1 MSRPSSGTAPD
12 RRDVLEQVAAQ
23 DPEQFRLAHNEG
35 HPRRYDWIKACAWAL
50 HKIDPKFGLNGKRGN
65 ANDISMDIITYRIG
79 PTDRHVQ
86 CFDVCG
92 QCGGSGAYV
101 KWDDI
106 TDWATKEEGG
116 NPGFGEPGT
125 AIWVKPEPFGE
136 VVVQPDPNTRWTEAH
151 NGVAAR
157 FLTDYR
163 QPNPNGDTDFVRA
176 LAQQLKFSFPGE
188 EWGTKSTSST
198 SPVSNNVL
206 ALKVGQKM
214 YGFKVV
220 PSPTGTPSQLDIST
234 QFFRPVEAQNYLK
247 ETPVDPPPVNPPNP
261 PVDPPKPPVQELT
274 DVLSALKVLVEENQ
288 KQTKLLEAATTGDAA
303 ALTAALTRLSDQLD
317 RGFVVKVKGGW
328 PIGDVNGGI
337 TLKG

>member
-1 MSRPSSGTAPD
+1 MSRPTSGLAPD
-12 RRDVLEQVAAQ
+12 RRDVLEQISAQ

-50 HKIDPKFGLNGKRGN
+50 HKIDPNFGLNGKRGN
-65 ANDISMDIITYRIG
+65 ANDLSMDIIAYRIG

-106 TDWATKEEGG
+106 TDWVTKEEGG
-116 NPGFGEPGT
+116 NPGWGEPGT
-125 AIWVKPEPFGE
+125 AVWVKPEPFGE

-151 NGVAAR
+151 NRVA
-157 FLTDYR
+157 FQFENDYR
-163 QPNPNGDTDFVRA
+163 EPNPNGDVDFVRA

-198 SPVSNNVL
+198 SPVSNNVV
-206 ALKVGQKM
+206 ALKVGSKLL
-214 YGFKVV
+214 GFKVV
-220 PSPTGTPSQLDIST
+220 PTPPGKPPQLDISS
-234 QFFRPVEAQNYLK
+234 QFFRPVEAQNFLK
-247 ETPVDPPPVNPPNP
+247 DVVEPPVDPPNP

-288 KQTKLLEAATTGDAA
+288 KQTKLLEAATTGDAQ
-303 ALTAALTRLSDQLD
+303 ALTQALTRLSDQID
-317 RGFVVKVKGGW
+317 KGFKIKVKGGW
-328 PIGDVNGGI
+328 PIGEVNGDV
-337 TLKG
+337 TLKD